1 MRRPNSFSLPFFLL
15 GLGSQLQIIASLSMT
30 EAFALAAAPVLFFS
44 ELPYMRRNGIMTFF
58 WLSITVVIGGVI
70 SCVANHTMFDFA
82 LRGMA
87 TACLLPC
94 SIVVGHWILRKN
106 MNGFKWM
113 IVGAALSEILC
124 TYVFQ
129 RSVEVAKAAQGIAS
143 SGGVAVNAA
152 DIMQGPLFWTM
163 RLSSLIMLP
172 IKGWYLSCP
181 ISYSVVAPLF
191 MVGFSLLT
199 TTSGRSTALGA
210 LGTAALV
217 LIGGKTRKNM
227 KRICKYFWLLVFLAV
242 AGAFAAKGAY
252 RIAATSG
259 WLGEKA
265 RDKYESQT
273 KGNKGMMALLL
284 GGRMESFAG
293 LLACV
298 DKPIVG
304 FGPWPMDE
312 IGYTEEFL
320 RRFGNEED
328 YERYV
333 SVQAAYASRGVRMF
347 KLIPGHSY
355 ITGFW
360 LIYGISGLL
369 FWLYVIFILLRYLKQ
384 DCWAVPQWYFWLA
397 AAIPGM
403 FWNIFFSPFGDR
415 FGSMVFIVAILLTR
429 AVRTGRQPLPRE
441 MIEEIVRL
449 EGR

>member
-1 MRRPNSFSLPFFLL
+1 MRKPNSFSLLFFLL

-94 SIVVGHWILRKN
+94 SIVVGHWALRKD

-113 IVGAALSEILC
+113 IVGGAMSEVLC
-124 TYVFQ
+124 TFVFQ
-129 RSVEVAKAAQGIAS
+129 RAVDVAIASRSVEGAMGMEVS
-143 SGGVAVNAA
+143 AA
-152 DIMQGPLFWTM
+152 DIAQGALFWVS
-163 RLSSLIMLP
+163 RLGAFLLVP
-172 IKGWYLSCP
+172 VKGWYLSCP
-181 ISYSVVAPLF
+181 ILCSAGVPLF
-191 MVGFSLLT
+191 LAGFALLT
-199 TTSGRSTALGA
+199 TTSGRSTALSA
-210 LGTAALV
+210 LGMAALV

-312 IGYTEEFL
+312 VGYTEEFL
-320 RRFGNEED
+320 RRFGNAED
-328 YERYV
+328 YEKYV
-333 SVQAAYASRGVRMF
+333 STRNYYASVGRF
-347 KLIPGHSY
+347 HLIPGHSY

-360 LIYGISGLL
+360 LVYGISGLL
-369 FWLYVIFILLRYLKQ
+369 LWLYVIFILLRYLRQ
-384 DCWAVPQWYFWLA
+384 DCWVVPQWFMWLA
-397 AAIPGM
+397 AAIPIM
-403 FWNIFFSPFGDR
+403 FWNIFFSPFSER

-429 AVRTGRQPLPRE
+429 AVRRGCQPLPRE
-441 MIEEIVRL
+441 MIEEIVRS
-449 EGR
+449 ERR